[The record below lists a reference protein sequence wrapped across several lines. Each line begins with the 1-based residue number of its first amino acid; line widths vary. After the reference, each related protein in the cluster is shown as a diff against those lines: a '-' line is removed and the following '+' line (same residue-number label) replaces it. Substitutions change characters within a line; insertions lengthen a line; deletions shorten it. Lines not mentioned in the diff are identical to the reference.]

1 MRAMIVGCFKDAQEN
16 AKDTCFPDHGGMD
29 CTSDGEKQ
37 AKNRRRVVCF
47 EDAQKTHTKFAGGL
61 ISNDF

>member
-1 MRAMIVGCFKDAQEN
+1 LWGVLKTRKKTQKTPVFL
-16 AKDTCFPDHGGMD
+16 THGGMD

-47 EDAQKTHTKFAGGL
+47 EDTQKTHTKFAGA
-61 ISNDF
+61 ITDRNHA